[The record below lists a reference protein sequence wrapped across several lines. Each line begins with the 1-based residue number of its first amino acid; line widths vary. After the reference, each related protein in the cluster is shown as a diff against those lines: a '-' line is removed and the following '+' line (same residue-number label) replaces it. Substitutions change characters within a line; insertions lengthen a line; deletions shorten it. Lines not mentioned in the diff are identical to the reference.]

1 MTLDMTASPRY
12 YSKEQGTRDENNNTD
27 KLEFTEVKNV
37 CASKDT
43 IEGVQI
49 LPTERGVTE
58 RHI

>member
-1 MTLDMTASPRY
+1 MTLDMTASPRN

-49 LPTERGVTE
+49 LPTERGG
-58 RHI
+58 